1 MRWFSPI
8 LCFTCEEVMQ
18 SRFPDHSESVHELE
32 FLSADTEWLNNEL
45 FEKWEKIR
53 SVRRVVT
60 GAIELERKEKRIGS
74 SLEAFPNV
82 YISNKE
88 YLEIF
93 RNIDLAEIFITSQAK
108 LTEGEGP
115 ENAFRLSENNLSIL
129 SIFIFLLDFFSKYFL
144 INFYDLGSKGRVSI
158 TPFLDFILVLNPGIS
173 FGLFSSG
180 EDIQRWILSILSIII
195 IFYLYYWARNS
206 SSKLIKLSLFIM
218 IGGALG
224 NLFDR
229 VFYGNVIDFIS
240 LHVFNYYWYVFNIAD
255 IAIVFGGLFVLID
268 LTKDSF
274 KKK

>member
-1 MRWFSPI
+1 MVNKLREFS
-8 LCFTCEEVMQ
+8 
-18 SRFPDHSESVHELE
+18 
-32 FLSADTEWLNNEL
+32 FL
-45 FEKWEKIR
+45 I
-53 SVRRVVT
+53 
-60 GAIELERKEKRIGS
+60 I
-74 SLEAFPNV
+74 
-82 YISNKE
+82 
-88 YLEIF
+88 
-93 RNIDLAEIFITSQAK
+93 
-108 LTEGEGP
+108 
-115 ENAFRLSENNLSIL
+115 

-240 LHVFNYYWYVFNIAD
+240 LHVFNYYWYVFNLAD
-255 IAIVFGGLFVLID
+255 IWISLGVVL
-268 LTKDSF
+268 LVWGFWREPTPQA
-274 KKK
+274 